1 MWEAQ
6 SWYNSMQIKIEKRL
20 SHGFQIQGAFT
31 YSKSIDDS
39 SGSTAGDTFQLDAV
53 SEPWY
58 NLSLDK
64 GLSDFDVRR
73 NLVIN
78 GLWNVPAPHF
88 AGHAGEY
95 ALGGWQLGLITTLAD
110 GVPFYPQITTDFL
123 GEVVTTDN
131 SGNLVPGCSAQ
142 NLANPGYRNSLVYVN
157 QNCLSLPLLSQ
168 LPGGANAANTAICDS
183 AGRGF
188 TAAVLALTPCA
199 NVRGN
204 LGRDTIIGPGLFDMD
219 FSLFKN
225 NYIRKISET
234 FNLQFRAEF
243 FNILNRTNFAPP
255 AAANLNP
262 FNSNGTPN
270 VGGANGFGILTSTQV
285 PNRQIQFALKLIW

>member
-1 MWEAQ
+1 MYVDNDIKRNYVYQYNLNIQRQLTSDTTLLIGYSGSRGIHNPFQSDTVNTVLPTFLPAGYEYWPIPWSGSLSTNAADARLLNPTTGSMYNTMWEAQ

-88 AGHAGEY
+88 AGHVGEY

-123 GEVVTTDN
+123 GEVITTDN

-188 TAAVLALTPCA
+188 TPAVLA
-199 NVRGN
+199 
-204 LGRDTIIGPGLFDMD
+204 
-219 FSLFKN
+219 
-225 NYIRKISET
+225 
-234 FNLQFRAEF
+234 
-243 FNILNRTNFAPP
+243 
-255 AAANLNP
+255 
-262 FNSNGTPN
+262 
-270 VGGANGFGILTSTQV
+270 
-285 PNRQIQFALKLIW
+285 